1 GRPLTKSWTLTPGQG
16 PGSLRLADA
25 DEANL
30 GAAEVRIA
38 IKANSINARDLMIA
52 LGKSPLPVADS
63 LTPLSDGAGEVIE
76 VGSEVHQFAP
86 GDRVVAA
93 FNPAHLDGPYSPA
106 MEPSAFGGVAQGLL
120 SESVVL
126 PASALARLPEEVSYE
141 QAACLP
147 CAGVVAWNAL
157 FETGTLRPGDT
168 VFATGTGAVSLIA
181 MQLAK
186 AAGATFGISSS
197 SDSTLQK
204 ALGIGADFGLNYAAE
219 PQWDEALRR
228 ATQGRG
234 ADVILETA
242 GPPSIATSIRAA
254 AQGGRVAQIGFA
266 APEGPPI
273 NVLDMLVGGVS
284 VNPVM
289 VGSRAML
296 ERLVRAVAANT
307 IEVPVARS
315 FAFADAPLAFEAA
328 MHGAGLGKITI
339 THR

>member
-1 GRPLTKSWTLTPGQG
+1 MTKSWTLTPGQG
-16 PGSLRLADA
+16 PGSLRLVDA
-25 DEANL
+25 GEAKL

-52 LGKSPLPVADS
+52 LGNSPLPVADS

-76 VGSEVHQFAP
+76 VGSDVHQFAI

-106 MEPSAFGGVAQGLL
+106 MEPSALGGVAQGLL

-126 PASALARLPEEVSYE
+126 PAPALVRLPEGISYE

-157 FETGTLRPGDT
+157 FETGALRPGDI
-168 VFATGTGAVSLIA
+168 VFATGTGGVSLIA

-197 SDSTLQK
+197 SDANLQM
-204 ALGIGADFGLNYAAE
+204 ALEMGADFGVNYASE
-219 PQWDEALRR
+219 PQWDKAVRR
-228 ATQGRG
+228 ATGGHG
-234 ADVILETA
+234 ADIIVEVA

-273 NVLDMLVGGVS
+273 NVLDMLVAGVS
-284 VNPVM
+284 INPVM

-296 ERLVRAVAANT
+296 ERLIRAVAANT
-307 IEVPVARS
+307 IQVPVARS
-315 FAFADAPLAFEAA
+315 FAFADAPLAFDAV
-328 MHGAGLGKITI
+328 MGRDGLGKITI
-339 THR
+339 THP